1 MPAFFCDS
9 RSLRSRLPASSLA
22 VISLVLP
29 LAACEGFPGFG
40 SRSEPVVTPIIIE
53 VPVPQVQLEPEP
65 EKPTPPLPARKPLGA
80 LQAKRDAAAAANGH
94 GANGHGASEGTA
106 PGGGEMHASSEPP
119 PPVIGLN
126 RGALIGQFGQPVAE
140 REAAPARVLE
150 FAEGDCQLAAYLYF
164 DTARNDFYVLQYQVN
179 GMTDRN
185 EAADRCLMRIRD
197 AARR

>member
-1 MPAFFCDS
+1 MPAFFRDS
-9 RSLRSRLPASSLA
+9 RQPRRRQPAWHAVVAGLLLA
-22 VISLVLP
+22 

-40 SRSEPVVTPIIIE
+40 SQSAPIVIE
-53 VPVPQVQLEPEP
+53 VPVTQTAPAAESEPP
-65 EKPTPPLPARKPLGA
+65 RPPLPERKPLAA
-80 LQAKRDAAAAANGH
+80 LQARRSPGTNGSDAHDASHGAPPEEPAGH
-94 GANGHGASEGTA
+94 G
-106 PGGGEMHASSEPP
+106 GEYHAEPP
-119 PPVIGLN
+119 PTVTGLN
-126 RGALIGQFGQPVAE
+126 RADLIDRFGTPVAE

-150 FAEGDCQLAAYLYF
+150 FAEGDCVLSAYLYF